1 MAGRIT
7 PQSGFSLVEL
17 MIVVAVLSILSLGAV
32 LAINLRDPRGSRDVA
47 WLEQT
52 FATARREAILTR
64 REARFAISPTGVT
77 RMAPGEGGWQPE
89 GAESAL
95 DGLVTAT
102 AGYGALRDD
111 LGRVII
117 ALLPDGRTSAFDLR
131 LEAGRQVWTCAADGW
146 GALACDGES

>member
-17 MIVVAVLSILSLGAV
+17 MIVVAVFSLLSLGAV

-77 RMAPGEGGWQPE
+77 RMAPGEDGWQPA
-89 GAESAL
+89 GGESAL

-111 LGRVII
+111 LGRVIV

>member
-77 RMAPGEGGWQPE
+77 RMAPGEDGWKPE
-89 GAESAL
+89 G
-95 DGLVTAT
+95 G
-102 AGYGALRDD
+102 
-111 LGRVII
+111 
-117 ALLPDGRTSAFDLR
+117 
-131 LEAGRQVWTCAADGW
+131 GRQVWTCAADGW